1 MSVELLHAAP
11 ARELGVAIIE
21 GRMTPGSGLT
31 LESVQQR
38 FGLSRTVAREIVRQL
53 ESLGLVV
60 SKRRVG
66 IVVQERSQWHFL
78 HPTLIDWRLRSTD
91 RPRQLRDLTELR
103 HVVEPAAAEAAARLA
118 DHATRARLPELAAR
132 MRDLG
137 EAGRLEEFL
146 ELDIELH
153 RLILAASGNDLFA
166 AVGDLVEVVLVGR
179 TELSLMP
186 EKPEAEALDAHE
198 AVAQAI
204 ARRDPAAA
212 QAAMAAITAEVL
224 GAFATDH

>member
-1 MSVELLHAAP
+1 MTETFFRPVSGFDLPRFA
-11 ARELGVAIIE
+11 GVPTFMRLPHV
-21 GRMTPGSGLT
+21 GFDHP
-31 LESVQQR
+31 R
-38 FGLSRTVAREIVRQL
+38 FGEVQI
-53 ESLGLVV
+53 GLIGAPWDGGTTN
-60 SKRRVG
+60 RPGPRHG
-66 IVVQERSQWHFL
+66 
-78 HPTLIDWRLRSTD
+78 
-91 RPRQLRDLTELR
+91 PRQLRDLTELR

-118 DHATRARLPELAAR
+118 DHATRARLPVLAAR